1 MKKLRRIQWL
11 IRAKRIGLTLLFGAA
26 ISACSSSDD
35 FIACQQAVASG
46 SVMVGS
52 GLAGDPAIPEPQ
64 SGYKLGKSRPLP

>member
-1 MKKLRRIQWL
+1 M
-11 IRAKRIGLTLLFGAA
+11 LLGSSAA
-26 ISACSSSDD
+26 MCYGSDD

-64 SGYKLGKSRPLP
+64 SGYKLGKKPTTALSYMAVTANPLATRVQNLR